1 MTTTGP
7 TRQPLDIVVGV
18 DGSGPS
24 RRALAWAATEAARTG
39 DRLVPVLCW
48 TAIDRVGGDDAFRT
62 GFTAEDATNVLHSV
76 VAEVLGSEPGVV
88 VRPEVVTEAP
98 AKGLVARST
107 GAAALVV
114 GERGR
119 GGFPGLTLGSVS
131 HAVATHA
138 TAPTV
143 VCRGEPSAHGRVVVG
158 VDGSEGSDAALR
170 WAAAHAAR
178 RGAGL
183 EVVRAWTSPLIGL
196 PDGMMF
202 DIDLVKAAE
211 DTGQAE
217 LDAQVT
223 RVLGEVGDDVTTLLT
238 EGPASV
244 ALVERAAA
252 ADLVVVGPRGRGP
265 LTSRLLGSVTYKLL
279 HHSPCPVAVVPPRPQ
294 Q

>member
-7 TRQPLDIVVGV
+7 TRRPLDVVVGV

-24 RRALAWAATEAARTG
+24 RRALAWAATEARLAG

-48 TAIDRVGGDDAFRT
+48 TAVDTVGGEAFRT
-62 GFTAEDATNVLHSV
+62 GFTAEDADRILTRV
-76 VAEVLGSEPGVV
+76 VAEVLGPDPGVEV
-88 VRPEVVTEAP
+88 SPEVITEAP
-98 AKGLVARST
+98 AKGLVARAT
-107 GAAALVV
+107 GAALLAV

-119 GGFPGLTLGSVS
+119 GGFAGLTLGSVS
-131 HAVATHA
+131 QAAATHA

-143 VCRGEPSAHGRVVVG
+143 VCRGEATTHGRVVVG
-158 VDGSEGSDAALR
+158 VDGSEGSDNALR

-178 RGAGL
+178 RGATL
-183 EVVRAWTSPLIGL
+183 EVVKAWTSPLVGL
-196 PDGMMF
+196 PDSMLF

-217 LDAQVT
+217 LDAQVA

-252 ADLVVVGPRGRGP
+252 ADLVVVGPRGLGP

-279 HHSPCPVAVVPPRPQ
+279 HHSPCPVAVVPPRPLQ
-294 Q
+294 